1 MLVPNLKKTKNIDL
15 NKEYL
20 GFWDSAGGQ
29 NYKNSTRTLHA
40 PKTKNIIIDNDK
52 KFKKN
57 FTGVLGVNCDSFIM
71 TTPNTRSFQ
80 AGLILTNARKNILD
94 NPLANKIFNELLN
107 NVNLSTKYV
116 KDSLKEKRPDRKE
129 IIEKIN
135 KKVNDETTPY
145 DNFAKNCKNY
155 FKRLDFEYN
164 TDKVDEEKMKNFLKN
179 CEELKIRVLCQK
191 EKRFNIILD
200 NYRVHHSAYFEQVS
214 EILNINLIF
223 LPSYS
228 PDLNPIEDVWR
239 IIKKYVSNKFI
250 KSGKDIVNHY
260 ISKFYEEVTNSSL
273 YENWLNEFTTICLK
287 S

>member
-1 MLVPNLKKTKNIDL
+1 MVVKNLKKTKNIDL
-15 NKEYL
+15 KKEYL

-40 PKTKNIIIDNDK
+40 PKTKNIIYDNDK

-80 AGLILTNARKNILD
+80 AGLILSNARKNILD
-94 NPLANKIFNELLN
+94 NPQTDKVFDKLLN
-107 NVNLSTKYV
+107 NINLTTKYV
-116 KDSLKEKRPDRKE
+116 KDSLKEKRPDRRE

-135 KKVNDETTPY
+135 NKVKDQTTTY
-145 DNFAKNCKNY
+145 DNLAKNCKNY

-179 CEELKIRVLCQK
+179 CEILNIRELCLK
-191 EKRFNIILD
+191 EKIFHLILD
-200 NYRVHHSAYFEQVS
+200 NYRVHHSAYIEQVS

-250 KSGKDIVNHY
+250 KSGKDIVDLY
-260 ISKFYEEVTNSSL
+260 ISKFYEEVNNSSL
-273 YENWLNEFTTICLK
+273 YENWLNEFICICLE